1 MKTTFAV
8 LLNNDEDQ
16 EKFNKVVAWSE
27 CETRA
32 RMSSSAT
39 TTPCRGAMKPALT
52 PTVVVTPSS
61 MSELSPSMMSC
72 SNVSSSLTMSTSK
85 YSSSE
90 PPVLVRTLCLVGRDV
105 QGDKEVVRASDKL
118 GVSVIKSE

>member
-1 MKTTFAV
+1 
-8 LLNNDEDQ
+8 
-16 EKFNKVVAWSE
+16 
-27 CETRA
+27 
-32 RMSSSAT
+32 MSSSAA

-61 MSELSPSMMSC
+61 MSSELSPSMMSC
-72 SNVSSSLTMSTSK
+72 SNVSSSLMMSTSK

-105 QGDKEVVRASDKL
+105 QGDKEVVRAADKL
-118 GVSVIKSE
+118 GLSLIKSE